1 MTTGSFTV
9 GRDAQAVF
17 IAPNG
22 TRLDFSLLTEF
33 SWKPEY
39 KTARSDPLNDAPLER
54 FLPAGH
60 RLMFNVD
67 RNGPAND
74 ALISQ
79 IEQGWWAVGSA
90 DSGTSNNGTIYV
102 YITELDGSATTY
114 QGSGVSIK
122 MTNGGDFKTD
132 SPIKQSYEGFARKY
146 QKV

>member
-22 TRLDFSLLTEF
+22 TRLDLSLMTEF

-39 KTARSDPLNDAPLER
+39 KTARCDPLTEPPMER

-60 RLMFNVD
+60 RITFNVD

-74 ALISQ
+74 VLISQ
-79 IEQGWWAVGSA
+79 IEQGWWSQGSA
-90 DSGTSNNGTIYV
+90 DSGTSTNGTIFVYV
-102 YITELDGSATTY
+102 NELDGSQTTY

-122 MTNGGDFKTD
+122 CTNGGDYKTD

-146 QKV
+146 GKV